1 MIGLTRRQ
9 ENCLA
14 FLKQYIADKGIPPSF
29 DEIKDFM
36 GLRSKSGI
44 HRLINSL
51 EERGL
56 IRRLRNRARA
66 IEIVDPNSGDLWFL
80 SDDALHWVSYWAKA
94 RSITP
99 ETLVADII
107 AKWAVDMSTRTRRPI
122 EQVSA

>member
-9 ENCLA
+9 QNCLA

-66 IEIVDPNSGDLWFL
+66 IEIIDPTAHDLWFL
-80 SDDALHWVSYWAKA
+80 PRDVLGWVRFGAA
-94 RSITP
+94 RRSMTA
-99 ETLVADII
+99 ESMI
-107 AKWAVDMSTRTRRPI
+107 AEIVTQWTRDESTRTRRPI